1 VETKAA
7 ETGFCPQVEPLLLE
21 MARVYQWTAMYAPG
35 HPFLRERVVALHSLL
50 AAQLAQEPSG
60 VLLIG
65 IARDKILYRDR
76 FIEARNPVSTAFA
89 GELYR
94 LHVAT
99 VGFDPE
105 VTPEGLTSFFRCLR
119 ELQSGKIDDA
129 PEGYLKRQGIRG
141 VYLSN
146 VNYRE
151 VLSREILGGSAPV
164 ENGKTGDEELWRML
178 LCGPEGGEAVEERI
192 AEMLLSCPEAIS
204 SVIRKAGWSE
214 GGPGPAVPAESS
226 PAPGKNRSDCIPVE
240 LLLRIFRR
248 LGQKL
253 KFLPEERQTRVLVS
267 LGEGLGGGDGDGDG
281 RGGEGSP
288 PEFCVSVTGSL
299 TEGYSNSELLELL
312 AGLVTAERKGG
323 KRLLRAFQVIASG
336 RDAENSLVPL
346 VETWAREGHRTRRRY
361 AGKTWETVKRL
372 LLDRTEDTYLG
383 EEHNRFLESLSGWR
397 GRDGNAGAPAPE
409 IEPFPGMLV
418 DPKEVRRKAV
428 VILVDFL
435 LQERQEAEF
444 LDLVPAMVAEIPGLV
459 ERKDF
464 ALLGRV
470 LEAVADLRDGDSQG
484 RREGKSKALD
494 AVPFRRIAEIAL
506 SDPEAVK
513 DSGGATDLLV
523 KYGARSAAIL
533 LDRLLVEPDKGM
545 RRVLL
550 SLLVRIGEPAVPEI
564 VARLR
569 DFPWYFLRNLC
580 FILGEIGASGT
591 VPGLVRMLA
600 HKEHR
605 VRREAVQALGKIRRV
620 DPDAVSALGRILLA
634 ETLFA
639 APKEE
644 PVRIDAASALSRIGG
659 AEAVSYLHR
668 GKASR
673 RTAVREHCQALL
685 RTMGGG

>member
-1 VETKAA
+1 
-7 ETGFCPQVEPLLLE
+7 
-21 MARVYQWTAMYAPG
+21 
-35 HPFLRERVVALHSLL
+35 
-50 AAQLAQEPSG
+50 
-60 VLLIG
+60 
-65 IARDKILYRDR
+65 
-76 FIEARNPVSTAFA
+76 
-89 GELYR
+89 
-94 LHVAT
+94 VAT
-99 VGFDPE
+99 VGFDAA

-119 ELQSGKIDDA
+119 DLQSGKIDEA

-141 VYLSN
+141 VYLSH
-146 VNYRE
+146 VNYKE
-151 VLSREILGGSAPV
+151 VLSREIHGGSAP
-164 ENGKTGDEELWRML
+164 ENNGKTGDEELWRML
-178 LCGPEGGEAVEERI
+178 LCGPEGDEAVEERI

-204 SVIRKAGWSE
+204 SVIRKAGGSE
-214 GGPGPAVPAESS
+214 VGTGPTVPAGS
-226 PAPGKNRSDCIPVE
+226 PPASEKNRSDCIPVE

-253 KFLPEERQTRVLVS
+253 KFLPEERQMRVLVS

-346 VETWAREGHRTRRRY
+346 VETWAREGHRARRHY
-361 AGKTWETVKRL
+361 AGKTWETVRRL

-383 EEHNRFLESLSGWR
+383 EEHNRFLESLSGR
-397 GRDGNAGAPAPE
+397 TGRDGNAGAPAPE
-409 IEPFPGMLV
+409 IEPFPGMLI

-444 LDLVPAMVAEIPGLV
+444 LDLIPALVAEISGLV
-459 ERKDF
+459 EGKDF

-470 LEAVADLRDGDSQG
+470 LEAVADVRDGDSQG

-494 AVPFRRIAEIAL
+494 AVPFRKIAEVAL
-506 SDPEAVK
+506 SDPAAVK

-569 DFPWYFLRNLC
+569 DYPWYFLRNLC

-620 DPDAVSALGRILLA
+620 DPDAVSALGRILLT

-685 RTMGGG
+685 RTMGGA